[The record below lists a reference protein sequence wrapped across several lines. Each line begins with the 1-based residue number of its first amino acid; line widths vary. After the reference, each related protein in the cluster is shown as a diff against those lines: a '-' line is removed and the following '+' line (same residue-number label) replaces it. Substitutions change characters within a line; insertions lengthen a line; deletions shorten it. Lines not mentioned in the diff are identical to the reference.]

1 MSAHRHAWNT
11 HTAVLGILG
20 AASLVRSSGCID
32 EEGKGT
38 LKGTLGIGIMDSE
51 STIACSV
58 CSSVKWGTWDVLNYY
73 NSQPLG
79 YRGYKFEFDT
89 TLDHQYSSAA
99 KGGIAPDIYAL
110 QKAKPNWDRVI
121 AFFGLSTAAVSDV
134 IGNFDV
140 DQKPAILATYATH
153 LSSPVAVTTDLA
165 IQASSGVGTEA
176 VHIVTDAHPY
186 AFIAGMD
193 YSSSIRAAITY
204 MRTQQPAKIAFAY
217 AGNTAARN
225 WQSYF
230 EQPIP
235 AGKAFAASLN
245 QPVGPDLLIPLPA
258 DSQDYTTTKAAV
270 EAYFAN
276 GANND
281 VEWFWCGNMTRSC
294 GHFARALA
302 EVRGGAT
309 KVVAAVFG
317 FDETVGGYG
326 SEAFA
331 GNNPTADLLHGVMVS
346 AAYGDMRAEGMAHLL
361 EVHDFARIARGEPT
375 TLYRDASYVKGHL
388 RAMILLRGLDK
399 LIDDGQEM
407 TGPNLKAA
415 LESFDN
421 LSTAGLSAPVT
432 YSSSDHRPNTAAD
445 IYTVDERGLLNFV
458 AQSQI
463 ERKPEWLGW

>member
-1 MSAHRHAWNT
+1 M
-11 HTAVLGILG
+11 AVLPVMW
-20 AASLVRSSGCID
+20 AASLVLSSGCAD
-32 EEGKGT
+32 EEEQT

-58 CSSVKWGTWDVLNYY
+58 CSSVKWGAWDVLNYY
-73 NSQPLG
+73 NDQPLG

-89 TLDHQYSSAA
+89 TLDHGYSAAA
-99 KGGIAPDIYAL
+99 KGGMAPEIYAL
-110 QKAKPNWDRVI
+110 QKAAPNWDNVI

-140 DQKPAILATYATH
+140 DEKPAILATYATH
-153 LSSPVAVTTDLA
+153 LSSPVAVTTDVT
-165 IQASSGVGTEA
+165 IQASSGVGTED
-176 VHIVTDAHPY
+176 VHIVTNPHPY

-193 YSSSIRAAITY
+193 YSSSIRAAVTY

-258 DSQDYTTTKAAV
+258 ETEDYTTTKAAV

-276 GANND
+276 GANSD
-281 VEWFWCGNMTRSC
+281 VAWFWCGNMTRSC

-317 FDETVGGYG
+317 FDETLGGYC
-326 SEAFA
+326 SEAFT
-331 GNNPTADLLHGVMVS
+331 GDTNPCADVLYGVMVS
-346 AAYGDMRAEGMAHLL
+346 AAYGDTRADGMAHLID
-361 EVHDFARIARGEPT
+361 VHDAARAAKGEPA

-388 RAMILLRGLDK
+388 RALILLRGLDK
-399 LIDDGQEM
+399 LIDGEQEM

-421 LSTAGLSAPVT
+421 ASMAGLSAPVT
-432 YSSSDHRPNTAAD
+432 YTSGDHRPNTAAN
-445 IYTVDERGLLNFV
+445 IYKVDARGLLNFV
-458 AQSQI
+458 AQPQI
-463 ERKPEWLGW
+463 ERKLEWLGW